1 MSDSTD
7 STAPV
12 DIELVRPPE
21 ILLAHEE
28 VRVFHGGIL
37 RTPAGLYTT
46 IGMETL
52 ARPAGP
58 RPPAPPLFGQYG
70 VSVTRSGD
78 RFAYSALATTLSAGP
93 MRFTS
98 CLFGHV
104 PDGDLVLDVV
114 LPTIPRRLVLRFD
127 SERHDGS
134 GPALATPPA
143 IVRTEAGVTLWHA
156 GVLATDAGRLTHVEA
171 TSADDRAL
179 GGAKWDVEHKPLT
192 VTWDDPT
199 PAREAHQRGRDFV
212 STDSWIAAPHA
223 RGTLSCG
230 PLDVARTF

>member
-1 MSDSTD
+1 MSD

-21 ILLAHEE
+21 ILLAHDE

-52 ARPAGP
+52 ARPTGP
-58 RPPAPPLFGQYG
+58 RPPAPQVFGRYG

-78 RFAYSALATTLSAGP
+78 RFAHSALATTLSAGP
-93 MRFTS
+93 IRFTS

-127 SERHDGS
+127 SERHDGT
-134 GPALATPPA
+134 GLTLRTPPA
-143 IVRTEAGVTLWHA
+143 IVHSDAGVTLWHA
-156 GVLATDAGRLTHVEA
+156 GVLATETGLLTHVEA
-171 TSADDRAL
+171 TSSDDRAL
-179 GGAKWDVEHKPLT
+179 GGAKWDVEHNPLA
-192 VTWDDPT
+192 VTWADPT
-199 PAREAHQRGRDFV
+199 PAREAHQRGRGFV
-212 STDSWIAAPHA
+212 SADSWIAAPAAHGSLHCA
-223 RGTLSCG
+223 
-230 PLDVARTF
+230 PLGVTRDL

>member
-1 MSDSTD
+1 MSD

-21 ILLAHEE
+21 ILLEHDE
-28 VRVFHGGIL
+28 VRVFHSGIL
-37 RTPAGLYTT
+37 RTPAGLYTG

-52 ARPAGP
+52 ARPTGP

-78 RFAYSALATTLSAGP
+78 RFAHSALATTLSAGP
-93 MRFTS
+93 IRFTS
-98 CLFGHV
+98 CVFGPV

-127 SERHDGS
+127 SDRHDGTGLTLS
-134 GPALATPPA
+134 TPPA

-156 GVLATDAGRLTHVEA
+156 GVLRTDAGRLTHVEA

-179 GGAKWDVEHKPLT
+179 GGAKWDVEHEPLA

-199 PAREAHQRGRDFV
+199 PAREARQRGRDFV
-212 STDSWIAAPHA
+212 STDSWIAAPDA
-223 RGTLSCG
+223 RGTLSCA
-230 PLDVARTF
+230 PLDVTREL